1 MFKKTKKLSFGKIG
15 AQTMLG
21 LTMAASN
28 AHADAT
34 TNFGTLARNIT
45 TSIQDLPGLLS
56 ALAYLIGILLAV
68 LGIMKIK
75 DHVENPGNTPLK
87 EGAIRLVVGGFLFSL
102 PILFD
107 AMSNT
112 PDAGTEGS
120 GDVQTALTGV
130 AFGVD
135 DAGGE

>member
-1 MFKKTKKLSFGKIG
+1 MFKKTKKRSFGRVG

-21 LTMAASN
+21 LVMGAST
-28 AHADAT
+28 ARADV
-34 TNFGTLARNIT
+34 TNFGTLAENIT
-45 TSIQDLPGLLS
+45 TSIADLPGLLS

-112 PDAGTEGS
+112 PGTDGD

-130 AFGVD
+130 AFGIED
-135 DAGGE
+135 GGGGE